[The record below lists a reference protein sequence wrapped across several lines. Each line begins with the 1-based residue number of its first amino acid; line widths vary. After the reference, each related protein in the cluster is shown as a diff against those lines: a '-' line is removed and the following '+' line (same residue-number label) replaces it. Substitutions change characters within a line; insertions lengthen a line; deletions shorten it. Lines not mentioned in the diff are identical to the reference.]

1 MKTVVVLAGGYSTEH
16 QISLASGRTAEAA
29 FIEAGYKVLFV
40 VLKKDGFWLKDQLIK
55 LTDLSADFVTK
66 PLIRAEK
73 DEEFL
78 EKVNQSLDSEY
89 ISKIKH
95 ADLRSRFDNFHSFF
109 AGTTHLPVGNQHIYV
124 TRFNKEKLRQILR
137 MSYK

>member
-1 MKTVVVLAGGYSTEH
+1 MS
-16 QISLASGRTAEAA
+16 I
-29 FIEAGYKVLFV
+29 
-40 VLKKDGFWLKDQLIK
+40 LKLN
-55 LTDLSADFVTK
+55 TDFVTK

-89 ISKIKH
+89 VSKIEH

-109 AGTTHLPVGNQHIYV
+109 AGTTHLAAGNQHFYV
-124 TRFNKEKLRQILR
+124 TRLN
-137 MSYK
+137 